1 MGKNDFEIERKFLIR
16 MPDLAQ
22 LEKLGEKS
30 AIVQTYLK
38 TEEGSA
44 RVRKRGSEG
53 RWVYTHTEK
62 KRLSDLRR
70 IEREREVDEAEY
82 RQLLE
87 RADPS
92 RRTVYKDRY
101 CVEYMGQLLEI
112 DVFPFYT
119 DRAFLEIELEDEG
132 QALHLPPWLE
142 LIKEVTADRRYTNA
156 ALALEIPYDRI

>member
-1 MGKNDFEIERKFLIR
+1 MGKSEFEIERKFLIR
-16 MPDLAQ
+16 MPELPE
-22 LEKLGEKS
+22 LEKLGENS

-44 RVRKRGSEG
+44 RVRKRGTEG

-82 RQLLE
+82 QRLLQM
-87 RADPS
+87 ADP
-92 RRTVYKDRY
+92 RRRVICKDRY

-132 QALHLPPWLE
+132 QPLHLPPWLE
-142 LIKEVTADRRYTNA
+142 VIKEVTADRRYTNA
-156 ALALEIPYDRI
+156 ALALEIPFDEI